1 MTWNKTESIRVH
13 NGVDFHLQS
22 APFPKTAAGNR
33 GWRLTK
39 RSKKLITVTKQNVR
53 LKLGF
58 AAISNCKNSFIMT
71 A

>member
-1 MTWNKTESIRVH
+1 MTRKKTESISVH

-33 GWRLTK
+33 GCMTINK
-39 RSKKLITVTKQNVR
+39 AEQKIKKR